1 MIIKTLTNMI
11 NRKFF
16 LVILSLTMLS
26 LCSCEK
32 VEEEPL
38 GIRTPMKWEKTN
50 YQQTEDNGKQYYVVS
65 PEGGTLKFNC
75 TNYKGLLLERII
87 DESEMNSLYPNNN
100 MTTEE
105 MQNVVE
111 SGSFTSDVCDVTID
125 NSSVEIT
132 FKPNSSESRKINV
145 SVFIRDIFHTFNFI
159 QDGNQE

>member
-32 VEEEPL
+32 VEEHMEWEH
-38 GIRTPMKWEKTN
+38 MKWGKTN
-50 YQQTEDNGKQYYVVS
+50 YSQTEDNGTKYYVVS
-65 PEGGTLKFNC
+65 SEGGTFKFKC
-75 TNYKGLLLERII
+75 TNYEGMWLEHII
-87 DESEMNSLYPNNN
+87 QDGEMYSIYPNTN

-105 MQNVVE
+105 MQNVVK

-125 NSSVEIT
+125 NSSLEIT
-132 FKPNSSESRKINV
+132 FKPNSNESRKIELLV
-145 SVFIRDIFHTFNFI
+145 TAGDIFHAFYFI